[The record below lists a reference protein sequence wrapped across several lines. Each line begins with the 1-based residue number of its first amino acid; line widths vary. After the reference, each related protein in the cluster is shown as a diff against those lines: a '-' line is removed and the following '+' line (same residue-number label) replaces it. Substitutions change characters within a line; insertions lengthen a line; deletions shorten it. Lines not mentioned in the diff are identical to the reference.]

1 MVEPPAV
8 AVTAQAP
15 LTAGVVAEGLGR
27 EVGVGRVGG
36 VRLGEDEETDG
47 EAEARGEAKARG
59 EAVTVVPNVTVPPA
73 APGAVG
79 VPLTAP
85 GLGLPEAGA
94 DGDEAA
100 TVAVAAGQDR
110 GDDASAWLAEMLWEH
125 AASDPTITAATG
137 RAARL
142 IPAPP

>member
-1 MVEPPAV
+1 M
-8 AVTAQAP
+8 TAQVP

-27 EVGVGRVGG
+27 EVGVGKVGG

-47 EAEARGEAKARG
+47 EAEARGA
-59 EAVTVVPNVTVPPA
+59 AVTVVPNVTVPPA
-73 APGAVG
+73 APCTVG

-85 GLGLPEAGA
+85 GSGLPETGA

-110 GDDASAWLAEMLWEH
+110 GDDASTWLAEMLWEH

-142 IPAPP
+142 IPDPP

>member
-1 MVEPPAV
+1 VMVEPPAV

-15 LTAGVVAEGLGR
+15 LTAGAVEEGRADG
-27 EVGVGRVGG
+27 VGPVGRVGG
-36 VRLGEDEETDG
+36 VCLGEDEEADG
-47 EAEARGEAKARG
+47 EAEGRGA
-59 EAVTVVPNVTVPPA
+59 AVTVAPNVTVPPA

-85 GLGLPEAGA
+85 GSGLPEAGA

-142 IPAPP
+142 LPAPP

>member
-1 MVEPPAV
+1 MVEPLAV

-27 EVGVGRVGG
+27 AVGVGRAGRVGG
-36 VRLGEDEETDG
+36 VRLGTDG
-47 EAEARGEAKARG
+47 EAEARGEARG
-59 EAVTVVPNVTVPPA
+59 AAVIVVPNVTVPPA

-85 GLGLPEAGA
+85 GSGLPEAGA

-100 TVAVAAGQDR
+100 TVAAAAGQDR